1 MNILIIDDEKSIRL
15 SLKISIKKLGV
26 TVLDADTGEEGL
38 KMLDD
43 HDPDVAIVDIKLPGI
58 DGIEVLKEIKKRKP
72 SCTVIMI
79 TYLSEVKLAVKAMKL
94 GAYDYLTKPFSLD
107 NINKLVSNALEY
119 SNIKKNL
126 ENISQEEGT
135 ILIGKS
141 KQIES
146 IRNTVKKIGAMDYD
160 TCILLQGESGV
171 GKEVVAKLIH
181 KLKFKDNNSYVAIN
195 CASIPKTL
203 QESELFGYEK
213 GAFSGAQTNKIGL
226 IERADKGLLF
236 LDEIADMDLKL
247 QAKMLRVLQE
257 KKFRSVG
264 GLEEKTFEATIIAA
278 SNKDLKQEIMNGN
291 FREDLYYRL
300 NIVPISI
307 PHLRDRKED
316 IPILVSHFIKIYNH
330 KLDKKVASI
339 EDDVLNMFTQYNWPG
354 NIRELRNIIERI
366 MIFKEGST
374 IVMDDLPAE
383 ILDYIDVKDE
393 IQDSYALEAVEKE
406 TIKKSLDKNNWNIS
420 LAAVE
425 LGISRLTLRRKI
437 EKFDLKN
444 K

>member
-1 MNILIIDDEKSIRL
+1 
-15 SLKISIKKLGV
+15 
-26 TVLDADTGEEGL
+26 
-38 KMLDD
+38 
-43 HDPDVAIVDIKLPGI
+43 
-58 DGIEVLKEIKKRKP
+58 
-72 SCTVIMI
+72 VIMI

-119 SNIKKNL
+119 SKIKKKL
-126 ENISQEEGT
+126 KDTPQEEGT
-135 ILIGKS
+135 TLIGKS
-141 KQIES
+141 KQIEI

-181 KLKFKDNNSYVAIN
+181 KLKFKDNNAYVAIN

-264 GLEEKTFEATIIAA
+264 GLEEKTFQATIVVA

-300 NIVPISI
+300 NIIPINI
-307 PHLRDRKED
+307 PPLRDRRED
-316 IPILVSHFIKIYNH
+316 IPILVSRFIKIYNE
-330 KLDKKVASI
+330 KLNKEVASI
-339 EDDVLNMFTQYNWPG
+339 GDDVLNMFIQYNWPG
-354 NIRELRNIIERI
+354 NIRELRNIIVRI

-374 IVMDDLPAE
+374 IEIDDLPAE

-393 IQDSYALEAVEKE
+393 TQDSYALEVVEKE

-420 LAAVE
+420 LSAAE

-437 EKFDLKN
+437 EKFDLK